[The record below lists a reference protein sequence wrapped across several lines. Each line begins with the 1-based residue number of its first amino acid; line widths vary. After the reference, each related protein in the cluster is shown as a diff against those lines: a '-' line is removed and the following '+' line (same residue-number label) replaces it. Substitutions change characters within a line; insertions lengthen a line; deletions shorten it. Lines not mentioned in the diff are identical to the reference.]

1 MIYMHA
7 HLAQEV
13 LFNINLAL
21 VINEYCFLIRSYD
34 NSCTLEQPSGRNLM
48 SQQHVNVPTN
58 VMVNLSAMVHVT
70 HAQKA
75 NLLGSD

>member
-1 MIYMHA
+1 
-7 HLAQEV
+7 
-13 LFNINLAL
+13 
-21 VINEYCFLIRSYD
+21 LIRSYD

-58 VMVNLSAMVHVT
+58 VVVNLSAMVHVT